1 MLSQAELETEGSGLA
16 TPNHWFASHPTYVGC
31 NNGGGGGN
39 FSKVKRFLPSGL
51 EHRNG
56 YSLVLLLT
64 GGILETQE
72 LFPKA
77 YFTHNPYMHICPC
90 SWAHGIYKNI
100 GIRTYFASMT
110 AESVGGFRPSG
121 FCVMYKSRGT

>member
-77 YFTHNPYMHICPC
+77 YFTHKPTYAYLPLFMG
-90 SWAHGIYKNI
+90 SWN
-100 GIRTYFASMT
+100 M
-110 AESVGGFRPSG
+110 
-121 FCVMYKSRGT
+121 